1 MLVKTSIA
9 IEKPLSDKLN
19 HISEALNIPKS
30 KLINDVV
37 KLGLNNYVIRLGGER
52 FEKIILSAD

>member
-9 IEKPLSDKLN
+9 IEKPLSDKLK
-19 HISEALNIPKS
+19 HISEALDIPKS

-37 KLGLNNYVIRLGGER
+37 KLGIDKYIIRLGGER
-52 FEKIILSAD
+52 LEKIILSAD